1 MMEEGNDE
9 EEEKDEETMT
19 EVNGADLVAN
29 AEPQFRTWFADLLAQ
44 TNCMRILLKLA
55 DFSDTSK
62 VGGSDDDDEDEDFED
77 CEDMDEEEEKESNA
91 QVIDIDSKK

>member
-29 AEPQFRTWFADLLAQ
+29 AEP
-44 TNCMRILLKLA
+44 
-55 DFSDTSK
+55 
-62 VGGSDDDDEDEDFED
+62 
-77 CEDMDEEEEKESNA
+77 
-91 QVIDIDSKK
+91 